1 MTRFAALAFVV
12 VLALLTA
19 CGDDDE
25 ATDSPTST
33 VVPTA
38 APTPTPTPE
47 RRDPCALL
55 AVTDVVDVLGIEPGR
70 VIPHAG
76 PGTLRFCTVYLD
88 APGCEGQCA
97 LSLDD
102 LGPVGEN
109 SRNTPELFRQSIE
122 MANEEAT
129 ISFEDGVLGEN
140 SWLAT
145 ISTTD
150 LPEWR
155 LLYLQVN
162 GVAYDFGSPRVPS
175 YQPTSEQM
183 IALGQAAIDNLK

>member
-33 VVPTA
+33 VAPTA

-70 VIPHAG
+70 VIPHEG

-122 MANEEAT
+122 MANDEAT
-129 ISFEDGVLGEN
+129 VSFEDGVLGEN

-155 LLYLQVN
+155 LLYFQVN

-175 YQPTSEQM
+175 YQPTSAQM